1 MKCRARI
8 MLAILLSS
16 GLWLALKPTIQ
27 KRRITFLPVEWSQ
40 YLDRMDFWF
49 NLIAFALLAAAAW
62 LAFSPERRLWRALGW
77 ITALITTGNIL
88 VEIAQTHIPGR
99 AMDAA
104 DVVAGLIGA
113 VLGCAGGLWL
123 QLRCGRRDTAKTPQ
137 VLFVDQ
143 TGRLGGAEL
152 MLLDLA
158 IARSADSEVLLYQDG
173 EFREALEQAGVKVH
187 VLPLGENTAAVDKQA
202 GWLRVLRVVPQ
213 LLENVLQTALLARR
227 FDVVYANTAKSL
239 IIGGPAAFLAGRKLV
254 FHLHDII
261 SAGHFSAMNR
271 LALVF
276 CANRFA
282 DAVIANSEA
291 TKAAFVSAGGRV
303 ENVCVVPNGF
313 QLTKSRSTEAEQA
326 ALRTSLGLPTHAW
339 IVLMAGRLT
348 PWKGQHVLLEALR
361 EVPDAHA
368 VLLGE
373 ALFTDEDRAYA
384 AQLRET
390 ATHPTLAGR
399 VHFAGFRTDTQPF
412 FDLADVIVHASVI
425 AEPFGRVIVEGMLA
439 GKPVIA
445 TRAGGAAEIVT
456 HEETGLLV
464 EPGSAAELASALR
477 RLHENPAF
485 ALRLGDQGRETA
497 ANAYGLDAVR
507 AKIENVILSF
517 ASPAETHAPSTLQ
530 PVEVSP

>member
-1 MKCRARI
+1 
-8 MLAILLSS
+8 MLAVLLSS
-16 GLWLALKPTIQ
+16 GLWLALKPTFQ

-49 NLIAFALLAAAAW
+49 NLAAFTLLAAAAW
-62 LAFSPERRLWRALGW
+62 LAFSPERRLWRALAW
-77 ITALITTGNIL
+77 ITGSITVGNVL

-99 AMDAA
+99 AMDPA
-104 DVVAGLIGA
+104 DVVAGFIGA
-113 VLGCAGGLWL
+113 GLGCVGGLWV
-123 QLRCGRRDTAKTPQ
+123 QLRCGRNERAGSPQ

-158 IARSADSEVLLYQDG
+158 TARAGHCTVLLYQDG
-173 EFREALEQAGVKVH
+173 EFREALEQGGVQVQ
-187 VLPLGENTAAVDKQA
+187 VLPLAENTAAVDKQA
-202 GWLRVLRVVPQ
+202 GLLRALRVVPELVQ
-213 LLENVLQTALLARR
+213 SVLQTALLARQ
-227 FDVVYANTAKSL
+227 FDVVYANTAKAL

-276 CANRFA
+276 CANQFA

-291 TKAAFVSAGGRV
+291 TKAAFQEAGGHV
-303 ENVCVVPNGF
+303 ENVVVVPNGF
-313 QLTKSRSTEAEQA
+313 KLTEIRSTHAELA
-326 ALRTSLGLPTHAW
+326 ALRESLGLPADAW

-361 EVPDAHA
+361 QVPDAHA
-368 VLLGE
+368 ILLGD
-373 ALFTDEDRAYA
+373 ALFTDGDRQYA

-390 ATHPTLAGR
+390 AAEPALAGR
-399 VHFAGFRTDTQPF
+399 VHLTGFRKDTQTF
-412 FDLADVIVHASVI
+412 FDLADVVVHASVI

-445 TRAGGAAEIVT
+445 TKAGGAAEIIT

-464 EPGSAAELASALR
+464 TPGSAAELAAALR
-477 RLHENPAF
+477 RLRENPPLTA
-485 ALRLGDQGRETA
+485 RLATSARQTA
-497 ANAYGLDAVR
+497 CDAYGLEAVR
-507 AKIENVILSF
+507 AKIEHVILSC
-517 ASPAETHAPSTLQ
+517 ASSADPHALSTLQ
-530 PVEVSP
+530 PVEVAP

>member
-8 MLAILLSS
+8 ILAVLLSS

-62 LAFSPERRLWRALGW
+62 LAFSPERRLWRALAW
-77 ITALITTGNIL
+77 IIGSITVGNVL

-99 AMDAA
+99 AMDLA
-104 DVVAGLIGA
+104 DVVAGFFGA
-113 VLGCAGGLWL
+113 VIGCVGGLWV
-123 QLRCGRRDTAKTPQ
+123 QLRCGRNESAGSPQ

-158 IARSADSEVLLYQDG
+158 IARTADSEVLLYQDG
-173 EFREALEQAGVKVH
+173 EFREALEQDGVKVQ
-187 VLPLGENTAAVDKQA
+187 VLPLSGSTAAVDKQA
-202 GWLRVLRVVPQ
+202 GWLRVLQVVPELVQ
-213 LLENVLQTALLARR
+213 SVLQTALLARR
-227 FDVVYANTAKSL
+227 FDVVYANTAKAL

-276 CANRFA
+276 CANQFA
-282 DAVIANSEA
+282 HSVIANSEA
-291 TKAAFVSAGGRV
+291 TKAAFHDAGGHV
-303 ENVCVVPNGF
+303 ENVVVVPNGF
-313 QLTKSRSTEAEQA
+313 KLTENRSTDAEQA
-326 ALRTSLGLPTHAW
+326 ALRANLGLSADAW
-339 IVLMAGRLT
+339 IILMAGRLT

-361 EVPDAHA
+361 DLPHAHA
-368 VLLGE
+368 ILLGD
-373 ALFTDEDRAYA
+373 ALFTAEDREYA

-390 ATHPTLAGR
+390 AADPVLTGR
-399 VHFAGFRTDTQPF
+399 VHLTGFRKDTQAF

-445 TRAGGAAEIVT
+445 TRAGGAAEIIT

-464 EPGSAAELASALR
+464 TPGSAAELAAALR
-477 RLHENPAF
+477 RLSDHPAL
-485 ALRLGDQGRETA
+485 ASRLAAKARQTA
-497 ANAYGLDAVR
+497 CDTYGLGAVR
-507 AKIENVILSF
+507 AKIEHVILSC
-517 ASPAETHAPSTLQ
+517 ASPTETHAPSTLQ